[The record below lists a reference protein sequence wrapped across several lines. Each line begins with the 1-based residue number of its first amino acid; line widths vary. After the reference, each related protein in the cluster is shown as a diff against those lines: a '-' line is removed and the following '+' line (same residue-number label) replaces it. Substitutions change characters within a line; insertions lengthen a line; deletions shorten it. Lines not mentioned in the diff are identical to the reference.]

1 MKIFNTNQKEIKMKR
16 IFILVFSILLLYSF
30 TSSFAQGIDWIK
42 EHYIKKDYR
51 IQMRDGIKL
60 FTLAYSPKDTTKNYP
75 ILMLRTPYTVA
86 PYGEDKYPQNLGP
99 NETFAKDGFIF
110 VFQDVRGQFLSEGK
124 YDNMRAYIP
133 NKKSNKDIDETTD
146 TYDTIDWLVKNLK
159 HNNGNVG
166 IWGIS
171 YPGFYAAMSLIDSHP
186 ALKAAS
192 PQAPIADWFI
202 GDDMH
207 HGGALTLS
215 MSFNFFKGFDQQ
227 RDSLT
232 TTWKPAPKY
241 DSPDMYNFFLK
252 LGPLS
257 NANEKYLKGK
267 LPFWNAM
274 LKHGNYDEFW
284 KSRNNL
290 SYFKNVKPAVLI
302 VGGWFDSEDLYGPL
316 NIYKSIEEKNSK
328 NQTHLVMGPWYHGG
342 WSRSDGSSFGD
353 FKFGEN
359 TSEYYNKNILLPFF
373 NYYLKGT
380 DVLNLHEAIT
390 FRTGSNTW
398 VNYDEWPP
406 MNAEKKSIYLSPN
419 NKLSWDKPTEKKNL
433 FDEYLSDPNKPVPYS
448 GKFHDSGLHYYRT
461 YMSDDQR
468 FASAR
473 PDVLVYETETL
484 EKDITVAGPI
494 LADLFVSTTGTDA
507 DWVVKLLDV
516 SPDGAIDPDPNPN
529 NIEMGGYQRLIRFE
543 VLRGKFRNSF
553 EKPEPFIPNKITE
566 VKINLNDV
574 DHTFLKGHK
583 IMVQIQSSFF
593 PFIDR
598 NPQKFVDIYNAKD
611 EDFTKAFHRVYF
623 SRQYPSNISFGVM
636 K

>member
-1 MKIFNTNQKEIKMKR
+1 MKR
-16 IFILVFSILLLYSF
+16 IFTLILSITLFYSF

-51 IQMRDGIKL
+51 IEMRDGIKL
-60 FTLAYSPKDTTKNYP
+60 FTSVYSPKDTTKNNP

-110 VFQDVRGQFLSEGK
+110 VFQDVRGMFMSEGK
-124 YDNMRAYIP
+124 YDNMRAYIL

-241 DSPDMYNFFLK
+241 DSPDMYNFFLQ

-267 LPFWNAM
+267 LPFWNEM

-284 KSRNNL
+284 KSRSNL
-290 SYFKNVKPAVLI
+290 PYFKNVKPAVLI
-302 VGGWFDSEDLYGPL
+302 VGGWYDSEDLYGPL
-316 NIYKSIEEKNSK
+316 HIYKSIEEKNSK
-328 NQTHLVMGPWYHGG
+328 NQTHIVMGPWYHGG
-342 WSRSDGSSFGD
+342 WSRGDGSSFGD

-380 DVLNLHEAIT
+380 GVLNLPEAIT

-398 VNYDEWPP
+398 VNYDKWPP
-406 MNAEKKSIYLSPN
+406 ANVEKKSVYLSPN
-419 NKLSWDKPTEKKNL
+419 NKLNWNKPTEKKNL
-433 FDEYLSDPNKPVPYS
+433 FGEYLSDPSKPVPYS
-448 GKFHDSGLHYYRT
+448 WKFHDSGLHYYRT

-473 PDVLVYETETL
+473 PDVLVYETDLL

-507 DWVVKLLDV
+507 DWVVKVIDV
-516 SPDGAIDPDPNPN
+516 YPDGAIDPDPNPN

-553 EKPEPFIPNKITE
+553 EKPEPFIPNKVTE

-598 NPQKFVDIYNAKD
+598 NPQKFVDIYNAK
-611 EDFTKAFHRVYF
+611 ESDFQKAFNRVYF
-623 SRQYPSNISFGVM
+623 SKQYPSNVSFGVM

>member
-1 MKIFNTNQKEIKMKR
+1 MKKLLIIILIFA
-16 IFILVFSILLLYSF
+16 
-30 TSSFAQGIDWIK
+30 SSLQFAQGVEWIK
-42 EHYIKKDYR
+42 ENYLKKDYR
-51 IQMRDGIKL
+51 IQMRDGVTL
-60 FTLAYSPKDTTKNYP
+60 FTSVYSPKDTTKNYP
-75 ILMLRTPYTVA
+75 ILMVRTPYTVA

-99 NETFAKDGFIF
+99 NDTFAKDGYIF

-257 NANEKYLKGK
+257 NANEKYLKGN

-274 LKHGNYDEFW
+274 LKHGSYDEFW
-284 KSRNNL
+284 KSRSNL
-290 SYFKNVKPAVLI
+290 PYFKNVKPAVLL
-302 VGGWFDSEDLYGPL
+302 VGGWYDSEDLYGPL

-328 NQTHLVMGPWYHGG
+328 NQTHLVMGPWSHGG
-342 WSRSDGSSFGD
+342 WSRGDGGSFGD

-380 DVLNLHEAIT
+380 DALNLPEAIT
-390 FRTGSNTW
+390 FRTGSNIW
-398 VNYDEWPP
+398 VNYDKWPP

-419 NKLSWDKPTEKKNL
+419 NKLSWDKPIEKKYL
-433 FDEYLSDPNKPVPYS
+433 FDEYLSDQNKPVPYS
-448 GKFHDSGLHYYRT
+448 GKFHDSGLHYFRT
-461 YMSDDQR
+461 YMSEDQR

-473 PDVLVYETETL
+473 PDVLVYETEPL

-494 LADLFVSTTGTDA
+494 LADLFISTTGTDA
-507 DWVVKLLDV
+507 DWVVKVIDV
-516 SPDGAIDPDPNPN
+516 YPDGAIDPDPNSN